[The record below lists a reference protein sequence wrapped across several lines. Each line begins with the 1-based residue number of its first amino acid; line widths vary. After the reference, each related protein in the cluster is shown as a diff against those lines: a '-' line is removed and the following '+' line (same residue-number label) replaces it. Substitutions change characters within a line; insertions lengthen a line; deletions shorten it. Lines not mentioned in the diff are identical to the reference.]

1 MNRSIIRTIAFSL
14 LVSIFV
20 LSSCSQGQSP
30 VPEGTSSNQ
39 NAGLQQSSLARATD
53 VQVPQSDAD
62 TLSTGNRTFAVDLY
76 RQLRGEDGNLIF
88 SPYSI
93 SLAMAMVSAGAR
105 EQTASQIDSAMHFD
119 LPSAQLHPAFNAL
132 DSSLESLGVPQ
143 GTPAPTDE
151 FNSGDDFQLSI
162 ANQLWGQADFSFLS
176 EYLDLLAQ
184 NYGAGLRTLDFEKD
198 PEAAR
203 KVINDW
209 VSEQTKQKIND
220 LFAQGTINTDTRLVL
235 ANAIYFKASW
245 ADPFEKNATSD
256 GDFTLLDGS
265 KVSVPMMTSAKAAS
279 EYLKGNGYQAVSLPY
294 KGWQTKIVIVLP
306 DDGQFDTF
314 ESNMDTI
321 KLDEILKGL
330 SYSEVDLTLPKF
342 KVESE
347 FNLNQILSSLG
358 ISDAFN
364 PDLADFSGMDGKRD
378 LFISQ
383 VVHKA
388 YIATDESGTEAAA
401 ATGIAM
407 EAASMPAA
415 TPPVVVVDRPFL
427 FFIYAQ
433 NTGTILFEGRVLDP
447 SK

>member
-1 MNRSIIRTIAFSL
+1 MNTSILKKITL
-14 LVSIFV
+14 LLLAAVLV
-20 LSSCSQGQSP
+20 LSGCVKGQSP
-30 VPEGTSSNQ
+30 TERPSGSQ
-39 NAGLQQSSLARATD
+39 NSALLQSSLARAVD
-53 VQVPQSDAD
+53 VQVPQSEADA
-62 TLSTGNRTFAVDLY
+62 LSAGNRAFAVDLY
-76 RQLRGEDGNLIF
+76 QQLRSGDGNLIF

-105 EQTASQIDSAMHFD
+105 EKTADQIDSAMHFT
-119 LPSAQLHPAFNAL
+119 LPSPQLHPAFNAL
-132 DSSLESLGVPQ
+132 DSTLQSLGNPQ

-151 FNSGDDFQLSI
+151 FNSGDDFQLNI

-176 EYLDLLAQ
+176 DYLDLLAQ

-203 KVINDW
+203 KTINDW
-209 VSEQTKQKIND
+209 VSEQTRQKIQD
-220 LFAQGTINTDTRLVL
+220 LFAQGTIDNNTRLVL

-245 ADPFEKNATSD
+245 ADPFDQGATSD
-256 GDFTLLDGS
+256 GDFHLLDGS

-279 EYLKGNGYQAVSLPY
+279 EYLKGSDYQAVSLPY
-294 KGWQTKIVIVLP
+294 KGWQTKMIVVLP
-306 DDGQFDTF
+306 DEGKFASF
-314 ESNMDTI
+314 ESSLDAA

-330 SYSEVDLTLPKF
+330 SYSDVDLTLPKF

-347 FNLNQILSSLG
+347 FDLNQTLGSLG
-358 ISDAFN
+358 IADAFN

-427 FFIYAQ
+427 FFIYEQ